1 MASHQL
7 NSINNYTLYMQ
18 LVQFVKICLFLL
30 CICTRAYMRGRYAY
44 LVFTMLLL
52 FTFIS
57 LITRGQYIY
66 AGVYN
71 IIFLIPYYKRDLYI
85 IH

>member
-7 NSINNYTLYMQ
+7 NSINNYTLFRCNLSHLLNYVYFCLYMYAR
-18 LVQFVKICLFLL
+18 VHEGSC
-30 CICTRAYMRGRYAY
+30 AY

-52 FTFIS
+52 FTFIP

-71 IIFLIPYYKRDLYI
+71 IFLIPYYKRDLYI

>member
-1 MASHQL
+1 MYARVHEAS
-7 NSINNYTLYMQ
+7 
-18 LVQFVKICLFLL
+18 
-30 CICTRAYMRGRYAY
+30 YAY

-52 FTFIS
+52 FTLIS

-71 IIFLIPYYKRDLYI
+71 MILIPYYKRDLYI